1 MLFRSAVVFG
11 AVVVGHIAV
20 VDVVCVIV
28 VVEQGPFWH
37 DQTVTAQPMVTMLA
51 MNGDLQRSQY
61 LQVLAMKGDLQR
73 SQ

>member
-1 MLFRSAVVFG
+1 
-11 AVVVGHIAV
+11 
-20 VDVVCVIV
+20 
-28 VVEQGPFWH
+28 
-37 DQTVTAQPMVTMLA
+37 MVTMLA